1 MREASHR
8 SVTPVSARLTRC
20 LKPRCCRDAMLRI
33 GPTYYNHTPYAR
45 VHNAF
50 LPLFEDAIRLHRCL
64 GGCKVTVFWDVSRLR
79 IVLSS
84 DANMADGTC
93 NERRVSRQQISSP
106 ERPKGGP
113 VGGQS
118 IACCRD
124 LNQSDPPRVSKHSDA
139 SPAIWRRSTDRPT
152 GCSRRNGYVGLET
165 SGGKSRRNFR

>member
-1 MREASHR
+1 M
-8 SVTPVSARLTRC
+8 TPVSARLTRC

-64 GGCKVTVFWDVSRLR
+64 GRCKVKVFWDVSRLR

-106 ERPKGGP
+106 ERPKEDRWEG
-113 VGGQS
+113 
-118 IACCRD
+118 
-124 LNQSDPPRVSKHSDA
+124 NQSPVVGTSSSRPPARLETFGCIPSDLA
-139 SPAIWRRSTDRPT
+139 TFDRPA
-152 GCSRRNGYVGLET
+152 NGLQ
-165 SGGKSRRNFR
+165 S